1 MGRAIVIP
9 YYADM
14 SRSILEM
21 CEELIKIARN
31 ESVEK
36 FVVGTAILK
45 DEALLI
51 VFRSDDEDFLPGY
64 AEIPG
69 GGVEE
74 GESLLDALRRE
85 TTEETGLEI
94 AEFIGYTG
102 GFDYLSGSGK
112 KTRQFNFLV
121 KPISYEITLNPAEHT
136 RYIWLPL
143 KDNPQMKQLHM
154 THEIRHSIEEV
165 RSFRLSA

>member
-1 MGRAIVIP
+1 MH
-9 YYADM
+9 D
-14 SRSILEM
+14 SFQELLE
-21 CEELIKIARN
+21 KARN
-31 ESVEK
+31 EGIEK
-36 FVVGTAILK
+36 FIVGTAIVK
-45 DEALLI
+45 NNDLLI

-74 GESLLDALRRE
+74 GETVIDALRRE

-94 AEFIGYTG
+94 QEILGYIG

-121 KPISYEITLNPAEHT
+121 KPANYEITLNPAEHS
-136 RYIWLPL
+136 RYVWLPL
-143 KDNPQMKQLHM
+143 ENDAELAQLHM
-154 THEIRHSIEEV
+154 TPEIRHSIEEV
-165 RSFRLSA
+165 RSFNKSV